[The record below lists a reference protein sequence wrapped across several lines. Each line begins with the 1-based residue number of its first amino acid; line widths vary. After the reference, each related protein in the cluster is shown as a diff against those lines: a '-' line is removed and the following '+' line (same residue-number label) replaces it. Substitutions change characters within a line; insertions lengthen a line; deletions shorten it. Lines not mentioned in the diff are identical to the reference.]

1 MADLRVD
8 IKEFITLHGDK
19 YDSLNTLTIKEIDEI
34 SKRVVTIPSSS
45 EKEIMSVASSIGSG
59 TYITEDIQYARFTNL
74 GSSTTT
80 GSVPIV
86 LTFKNTGS
94 SGNQEFAV
102 KVDEGYSYVY
112 SSVGVTSDI
121 TPANTASAALTRPG
135 GVTNTFIATGS
146 SANIYDASPHSSSF
160 GSLSNVTAI
169 SSGSYNC
176 TLELFVASK

>member
-74 GSSTTT
+74 GSPTTT
-80 GSVPIV
+80 GSVPVV
-86 LTFKNTGS
+86 LTFKNNNDG
-94 SGNQEFAV
+94 EFAV

-121 TPANTASAALTRPG
+121 TPDNTASAALTRPG

>member
-19 YDSLNTLTIKEIDEI
+19 YDSLNTLTIKNIDEI
-34 SKRVVTIPSSS
+34 SKRIVQIPFSS
-45 EKEIMSVASSIGSG
+45 EKEIMSVTSSISSG

-86 LTFKNTGS
+86 LTFKNEV
-94 SGNQEFAV
+94 NQEFAV
-102 KVDEGYSYVY
+102 KIDEGYSYVY
-112 SSVGVTSDI
+112 SSVGSVSDAAP
-121 TPANTASAALTRPG
+121 TNTGSAALTRPG
-135 GVTNTFIATGS
+135 GVQNTFIATGS
-146 SANIYDASPHSSSF
+146 SANINDLHPHSSSF
-160 GSLSNVTAI
+160 GDLRNVTAI
-169 SSGSYNC
+169 SSGSFNC

>member
-45 EKEIMSVASSIGSG
+45 EKEIISITSSISSG
-59 TYITEDIQYARFTNL
+59 QFIKGDVQYARFTNL

-80 GSVPIV
+80 GSVPVI
-86 LTFKNTGS
+86 LTFKNES
-94 SGNQEFAV
+94 NHEFAV

-112 SSVGVTSDI
+112 SSVGATSDA
-121 TPANTASAALTRPG
+121 TPSTTASAALTRPG
-135 GVTNTFIATGS
+135 GVSNTFAASGSNVNMTSGS
-146 SANIYDASPHSSSF
+146 S
-160 GSLSNVTAI
+160 LRTVTAI
-169 SSGSYNC
+169 SSGSFNFN
-176 TLELFVASK
+176 LELFVASK

>member
-45 EKEIMSVASSIGSG
+45 EKEIISITSSISSG
-59 TYITEDIQYARFTNL
+59 QFITGDVQYARFTNL

-80 GSVPIV
+80 GSVPVI
-86 LTFKNTGS
+86 LTFKNES
-94 SGNQEFAV
+94 NHEFAV

-112 SSVGVTSDI
+112 SSVGTTSDV
-121 TPANTASAALTRPG
+121 TPTNTASAALTRPG
-135 GVTNTFIATGS
+135 GVSNTFVASGSNVNMASGS
-146 SANIYDASPHSSSF
+146 S
-160 GSLSNVTAI
+160 LRNVTAI
-169 SSGSYNC
+169 SSGSFNC
-176 TLELFVASK
+176 NLELFVASK

>member
-19 YDSLNTLTIKEIDEI
+19 YDSLNTLTIKAIDEI

-45 EKEIMSVASSIGSG
+45 EKEIISMSSDIGSG
-59 TYITEDIQYARFTNL
+59 QFITGDVQYARFTNL

-80 GSVPIV
+80 GSVPVV
-86 LTFKNTGS
+86 LTFKNT
-94 SGNQEFAV
+94 NDDEFAI

-112 SSVGVTSDI
+112 SSVGTVSDKVPATTS
-121 TPANTASAALTRPG
+121 SAALTRPG

-146 SANIYDASPHSSSF
+146 NANINPSTGSLF
-160 GSLSNVTAI
+160 GSLSNVTTI
-169 SSGSYNC
+169 SSGSFNC
-176 TLELFVASK
+176 NLELFVASK

>member
-1 MADLRVD
+1 MADLRID

-19 YDSLNTLTIKEIDEI
+19 FDSYNTLTIKEIDEI

-45 EKEIMSVASSIGSG
+45 EKEIMSVTSSIGSG

-74 GSSTTT
+74 GSPTTT
-80 GSVPIV
+80 GSVPVV
-86 LTFKNTGS
+86 LTFKNNNDG
-94 SGNQEFAV
+94 EFAV

-112 SSVGVTSDI
+112 SSVGSVSDVAP
-121 TPANTASAALTRPG
+121 TDTGSAALTRPG
-135 GVTNTFIATGS
+135 GVQNTFIATGS
-146 SANIYDASPHSSSF
+146 SANINDLHPHSSSF

>member
-45 EKEIMSVASSIGSG
+45 EREIMSVTSSIGSG
-59 TYITEDIQYARFTNL
+59 QFITGDVQYARFTNL

-80 GSVPIV
+80 GSVPVV
-86 LTFKNTGS
+86 LTFKNT
-94 SGNQEFAV
+94 NDDEFAI

-112 SSVGVTSDI
+112 SAVGSVSDAAP
-121 TPANTASAALTRPG
+121 TNTASAALTRPG
-135 GVTNTFIATGS
+135 GVSSTFIATGS
-146 SANIYDASPHSSSF
+146 NADINTTF
-160 GSLSNVTAI
+160 GDLRNVTAI
-169 SSGSYNC
+169 SSGSFNC
-176 TLELFVASK
+176 NLELFIASK